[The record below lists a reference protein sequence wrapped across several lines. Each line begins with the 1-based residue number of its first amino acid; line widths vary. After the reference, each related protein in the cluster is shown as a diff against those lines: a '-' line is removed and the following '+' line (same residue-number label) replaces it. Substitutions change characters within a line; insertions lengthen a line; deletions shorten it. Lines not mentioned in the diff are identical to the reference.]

1 MGTNT
6 KRNMFSKLFSLA
18 AVCLV
23 ATALSETTSDDW
35 QEAVDADW
43 SSSRRR
49 RSSSSSRHRSSSSGS
64 SISACS
70 NLGARSPTFGGTC
83 DATDLCNLMME
94 MDLKLQDNSLSSDQ
108 KEYYSAYK
116 VKTLGGDK
124 GTVFSFGTM
133 GEMARNGQTK
143 SVCARKI
150 TTASGAFKN
159 QLLRWI
165 TVKDGAGPKIFSS
178 SNSKNLCTVSRRGR
192 TKYAL
197 KSCSGL
203 NITPNT
209 PEQMS
214 GL

>member
-49 RSSSSSRHRSSSSGS
+49 SGS
-64 SISACS
+64 SMSECS
-70 NLGARSPTFGGTC
+70 NLGARSPTYGSTC

-94 MDLKLQDNSLSSDQ
+94 MDLKLQDNSLSAGQ

-143 SVCARKI
+143 SVCAKKI

-178 SNSKNLCTVSRRGR
+178 SNAKNLCTVSRKGR

>member
-49 RSSSSSRHRSSSSGS
+49 SGSSSRRRSSSGS
-64 SISACS
+64 SMSECS
-70 NLGARSPTFGGTC
+70 NLGARSPTYGSTC

-94 MDLKLQDNSLSSDQ
+94 MDLKLQDNSLSADQ

-178 SNSKNLCTVSRRGR
+178 SNAKNLCTVSRRGR

>member
-49 RSSSSSRHRSSSSGS
+49 SGS
-64 SISACS
+64 STSECS
-70 NLGARSPTFGGTC
+70 NLGARSPTYGSTC

-94 MDLKLQDNSLSSDQ
+94 MDLKLQDNSLSADQ

-178 SNSKNLCTVSRRGR
+178 SNAKNLCTVSRRGR